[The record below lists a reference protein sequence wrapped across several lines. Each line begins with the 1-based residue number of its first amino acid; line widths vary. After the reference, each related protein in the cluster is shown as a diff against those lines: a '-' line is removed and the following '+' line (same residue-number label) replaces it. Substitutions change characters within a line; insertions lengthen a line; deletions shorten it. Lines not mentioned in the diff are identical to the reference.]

1 MTKLKPIER
10 YDWHVFECGS
20 DVASA
25 SGSAADSE
33 TAENEMMHYV
43 MMYGQDGSV
52 RFRME
57 RDGRALVSGISRAH
71 VHEDL

>member
-1 MTKLKPIER
+1 MDSKECQ
-10 YDWHVFECGS
+10 WWVFECGS
-20 DVASA
+20 EVASA

-57 RDGRALVSGISRAH
+57 CGGEVLVSGISRPH
-71 VHEDL
+71 VREELRR